1 MCKATRRSLL
11 TLILVAGSMPALAQG
26 PPPSVPFDGT
36 MPEAS
41 LIFSLYHAPEEAVL
55 LWVEMQ
61 IVAVGPTGA
70 YDTLLGTTSPLPLE
84 LFGAGEARWVGVQVE
99 GGGGAGR
106 VLLVSVP
113 YALKAGDADTLGGLP
128 VSAFLR
134 AGALGELG
142 LAPAERVVLV
152 RRSSGKA

>member
-26 PPPSVPFDGT
+26 PPPSVPFNGT

-99 GGGGAGR
+99 GGEEQGGCCWSACPTPSRRETPTRSAGCR
-106 VLLVSVP
+106 SPHSFGPGRSASSVWHRP
-113 YALKAGDADTLGGLP
+113 S
-128 VSAFLR
+128 VWSW
-134 AGALGELG
+134 
-142 LAPAERVVLV
+142 
-152 RRSSGKA
+152 